1 LLLVDCSLTDLNVCG
16 RLIHGLYFRET
27 IALHMSGADQL
38 TSLRQ
43 ARQAILL
50 MAVASLL
57 GSAADSWGQTTGKR
71 VETTLRAVTM
81 MPTKDGVSVVI
92 EGSGPLQPSSGFANG
107 PPRIYIDLNDVL
119 PGDVT
124 PSVTQNPLVRRI
136 RVAEHSSRPL
146 VTRVVI
152 DLTRAL
158 PYRVDSSARAQGRIV
173 VTVEVGQPV
182 APPSTQPSS
191 PAQPSPSPKPPPASQ
206 ASTSSPSPV
215 REGARSGAQTAV
227 SPPVGRSVSVENAYG
242 VRVSAALVRL
252 HALRPMLE
260 SIDRQTEI
268 LSGNLDAA
276 VNEFDAIARLLGAI
290 KPPRSRAGTHALLQR
305 TCTMG
310 ARAVRMRQD
319 GARSNDPTAAL
330 NAASAAAGALM
341 MLDRANKEL
350 AEVK

>member
-1 LLLVDCSLTDLNVCG
+1 MKQFS
-16 RLIHGLYFRET
+16 RQ
-27 IALHMSGADQL
+27 MSGADQL
-38 TSLRQ
+38 SAVRRAWPAIIFIAVAAIAVAASSPRQ
-43 ARQAILL
+43 AS
-50 MAVASLL
+50 V
-57 GSAADSWGQTTGKR
+57 KR
-71 VETTLRAVTM
+71 AETLRTVAVV
-81 MPTKDGVSVVI
+81 PTKEGATVVI
-92 EGSGPLQPSSGFANG
+92 EASGPLLQPSSGFANG

-124 PSVTQNPLVRRI
+124 PSVTQDPLVRRI
-136 RVAEHSSRPL
+136 RVAEHSSSPL

-152 DLTRAL
+152 DLTRDL

-173 VTVEVGQPV
+173 VAVGVGQPV
-182 APPSTQPSS
+182 AAPSTQTLP
-191 PAQPSPSPKPPPASQ
+191 PAQPPPSPKPPSASQ
-206 ASTSSPSPV
+206 AATSSPSAP
-215 REGARSGAQTAV
+215 REAARSSGQTPA
-227 SPPVGRSVSVENAYG
+227 SPPVGRSMSVENAYG

-252 HALRPMLE
+252 HALRPLLE
-260 SIDRQTEI
+260 SIDHQTEI

-276 VNEFDAIARLLGAI
+276 VNEFDTIGKLLGAI

-330 NAASAAAGALM
+330 NAASAAAGALI

-350 AEVK
+350 AEGK

>member
-1 LLLVDCSLTDLNVCG
+1 LKQFS
-16 RLIHGLYFRET
+16 RQ
-27 IALHMSGADQL
+27 MSGADQL
-38 TSLRQ
+38 SAVRRAWPAIIFIAVAAIAVAASSPRQ
-43 ARQAILL
+43 AS
-50 MAVASLL
+50 V
-57 GSAADSWGQTTGKR
+57 KR
-71 VETTLRAVTM
+71 AETLRTVAVV
-81 MPTKDGVSVVI
+81 PTKEGATVVI
-92 EGSGPLQPSSGFANG
+92 EASGPLPQPSSGFANG

-124 PSVTQNPLVRRI
+124 ASVTQNPLVRRI
-136 RVAEHSSRPL
+136 RVAEHSSSPL

-158 PYRVDSSARAQGRIV
+158 PYRVDFSARAQGRIV
-173 VTVEVGQPV
+173 VTVEGGQP
-182 APPSTQPSS
+182 ASPSAQTSPPGQP
-191 PAQPSPSPKPPPASQ
+191 PPSPKPPSASQ
-206 ASTSSPSPV
+206 AATSSPSPA

-227 SPPVGRSVSVENAYG
+227 SPPVGRSMSVENAYG
-242 VRVSAALVRL
+242 LRVSAGLVRL
-252 HALRPMLE
+252 HALRPLLE

-276 VNEFDAIARLLGAI
+276 VNEFDAIAKLLGAI

-350 AEVK
+350 AEGK